1 MLKNVT
7 GELNKLIPISNN
19 DDDIQKMLSNIKKR
33 SRSMF

>member
-7 GELNKLIPISNN
+7 GELNKLIPIANN
-19 DDDIQKMLSNIKKR
+19 DDDIQKMLANIKKR